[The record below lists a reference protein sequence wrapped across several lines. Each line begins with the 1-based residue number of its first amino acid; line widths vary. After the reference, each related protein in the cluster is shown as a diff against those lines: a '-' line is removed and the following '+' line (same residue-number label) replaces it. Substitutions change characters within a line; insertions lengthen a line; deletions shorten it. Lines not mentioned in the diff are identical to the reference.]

1 MTQADDAESGISRR
15 RAHAQGSK
23 KRNYAHRRAEIITAA
38 AELFRM
44 NGYQSTS
51 LAQIAEAIGTD
62 RASLYYYFSSKE
74 EVFDI
79 IVTDVVEQNLAIAEG
94 IRDSEASA
102 VDKLHRVTTQLMTSY
117 AENFPFLYIYLQE
130 NMAQIS
136 GKRQAWAERM
146 RAVNRRYERAIGEMI
161 QQGLDEGTI
170 KAVAPAWVIAN
181 GLMGMISWTNRWF
194 NPQTSSVSAAEIG
207 AAYAEILLTG
217 IVNTAALGKP
227 SAPA

>member
-1 MTQADDAESGISRR
+1 MTNSDDAESGIGRR
-15 RAHAQGSK
+15 RAQALGSK
-23 KRNYAHRRAEIITAA
+23 KSAYAGRRAKIISAA
-38 AELFRM
+38 AELFRKS
-44 NGYQSTS
+44 GYQSTS

-74 EVFDI
+74 EIFDI
-79 IVTDVVEQNLAIAEG
+79 IVTDVVEQNLAIAES
-94 IRDSEASA
+94 IRDSDGTA
-102 VDKLHRVTTQLMTSY
+102 VHKLHRVTTQLMSSY
-117 AENFPFLYIYLQE
+117 AENYPFLYIYLQE
-130 NMAQIS
+130 NMAQIA

-194 NPQTSSVSAAEIG
+194 NPETSSVSAAEIG
-207 AAYAEILLTG
+207 EAYAEILLTG
-217 IVNTAALGKP
+217 IVNSAALTRSSFP
-227 SAPA
+227 D